1 VPPTSSV
8 GALRLGLTGKGR
20 VTMSTDRESSH
31 DLGRLVLGFPSI
43 FRESPTAVTIEL
55 GQFLENLAGLG
66 RWPHPTVVWEKALAQ
81 MVTAAVQDGKYLDK
95 LVKNR
100 GGGTPLS
107 AAALADATDGNW
119 KGALTSFQLRDIGQM
134 LDMRQA
140 ANFSVPGAGK
150 TRTAL
155 AVYSMLKH
163 EGSVGS
169 LVVVA
174 PKSAH
179 ESWTSELAEVFSTVP
194 AHVVL
199 GSGPPEFSEVTI
211 LNYER
216 LTSTQTALAEH
227 LTELPTLLVLD
238 EAHRMKRGPGG
249 VYGSICLSLGPLA
262 SRRIALSGTP
272 VPNGI
277 ADLQSLMEF
286 VWPGKG
292 RSLVARAVEAD
303 ESASLGAVFTRT
315 TKTELGL
322 PKLSITTQRVTL
334 PPLHRKLYDAL
345 LGQFAEPVDETERID
360 DLGRII
366 VYLLMAATSP
376 ALLAV
381 GSSRLEALQFRVPP
395 LKLPPGS
402 HIRSLLADL
411 PDHEMSPKLLE
422 TVRIVRENAALGRKT
437 LVWSTFLRNISTL
450 EGMLG
455 GMNPAVVTGASSPED
470 RTAALERFKDDP
482 DCMVLI
488 SNPATLGEGISLH
501 KHCHEAVYIDRDFA
515 AGRFLQSLDRI
526 HRLGLADDTVTNI
539 RILIADAT
547 IDDLVAAR
555 LGEKIRLMDTV
566 LDDPSLRQLID
577 LEEDLENGSVLDA
590 SDVEAV
596 WAYLGRS

>member
-1 VPPTSSV
+1 
-8 GALRLGLTGKGR
+8 
-20 VTMSTDRESSH
+20 MS
-31 DLGRLVLGFPSI
+31 
-43 FRESPTAVTIEL
+43 IEL

-66 RWPHPTVVWEKALAQ
+66 RWPNSAVVWDEELAR
-81 MVTAAVQDGKYLDK
+81 MVTAAVQDGKYLEQ
-95 LVKNR
+95 LIASGAQAR
-100 GGGTPLS
+100 PLS
-107 AAALADATDGNW
+107 LTALAEASDGNW
-119 KGALTSFQLRDIGQM
+119 KGALTAFQLRDIGQM
-134 LDMRQA
+134 LNMRQA

-163 EGSVGS
+163 QGLATS

-179 ESWTSELAEVFSTVP
+179 ESWTSELAEVFSKVP
-194 AHVVL
+194 PHAIL
-199 GSGPPEFSEVTI
+199 GPGLTEFSEVTL

-216 LTSTQTALAEH
+216 LISAQSSLAKHLAES
-227 LTELPTLLVLD
+227 PTLLVLD
-238 EAHRMKRGPGG
+238 EAHRMKRGPDG

-277 ADLQSLMEF
+277 SDLQSLMEF
-286 VWPGKG
+286 VWPGRG
-292 RSLVARAVEAD
+292 RSLVARAVESEKAN
-303 ESASLGAVFTRT
+303 SLSTVFTRT

-322 PKLSITTQRVTL
+322 PTLSITTQRVKL

-345 LGQFAEPVDETERID
+345 LGQFAEPIDENERID

-395 LKLPPGS
+395 LKLPAGS
-402 HIRSLLADL
+402 LVRSLLAEL

-437 LVWSTFLRNISTL
+437 LVWSTFLRNIATL
-450 EGMLG
+450 EEMLG
-455 GMNPAVVTGASSPED
+455 SMNPAVVTGGSAPED
-470 RTAALERFKDDP
+470 RASSLERFKDDP
-482 DCMVLI
+482 ECMVLI

-526 HRLGLADDTVTNI
+526 HRLGLAENTVTNI
-539 RILIADAT
+539 RILVADGT
-547 IDDLVAAR
+547 IDDLVASR
-555 LGEKIRLMDTV
+555 LSEKIRLMDSV